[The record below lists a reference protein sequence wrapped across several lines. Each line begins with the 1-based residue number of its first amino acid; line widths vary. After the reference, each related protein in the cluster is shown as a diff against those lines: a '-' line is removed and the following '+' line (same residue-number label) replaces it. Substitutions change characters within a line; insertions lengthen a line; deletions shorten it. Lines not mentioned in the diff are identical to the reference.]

1 MRQLSRLNAL
11 NLLRQATTLAI
22 TSSTNDNIIPSIP
35 TNNNAPAAQKG
46 ANHINNATAQFVLQ

>member
-1 MRQLSRLNAL
+1 LNAL